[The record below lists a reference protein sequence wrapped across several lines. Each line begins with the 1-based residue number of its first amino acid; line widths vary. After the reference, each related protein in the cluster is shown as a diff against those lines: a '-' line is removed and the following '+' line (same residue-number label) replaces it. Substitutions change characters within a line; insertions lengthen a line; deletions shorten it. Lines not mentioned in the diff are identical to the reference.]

1 MIKTINSWRGII
13 AVVVVLFH
21 GGMTVFWDL
30 CAAGVTFFFIVSAF
44 LLMMRHPFETLT
56 ARDYRNF
63 VFGHAARLY
72 PLNWL
77 ALALMIVLALAFHST
92 TIDWLNAALT
102 ALLLHSWSPVHD
114 MHYGINP
121 VAWFSCVLMFCYVVY
136 PLLAHLTR
144 RWRWYHLAIA
154 IILMSLIPGAILP
167 GLDIPGREAIYVNPL
182 AHVIDFTMGIM
193 VFRIYT
199 LLKPRCQAVGFVR
212 ASLIDVALLLLFG
225 LVILIRNKT
234 TWVTPWEDVLIWLVP
249 QGAILLAMALLNGQ
263 EGIVGRILKWQP
275 LQWLGSISFEVYMLQ
290 FVAFL
295 IFNHLVAPVA
305 GHFGIMAYDYKHIGV
320 WLVLL
325 PMAWLV
331 NRYFSRPL
339 MALIKRKFQNND
351 R

>member
-1 MIKTINSWRGII
+1 M
-13 AVVVVLFH
+13 
-21 GGMTVFWDL
+21 WDL

-44 LLMMRHPFETLT
+44 LLMRKHPFDTISPRE
-56 ARDYRNF
+56 YRNF

-77 ALALMIVLALAFHST
+77 ALALMILLALTFHST
-92 TIDWLNAALT
+92 TVDWCNAALT
-102 ALLLHSWSPVHD
+102 ALLLHSWSPQHD

-136 PLLAHLTR
+136 PLLAYVTR
-144 RWRWYHLAIA
+144 RWRWYHLGIA
-154 IILMSLIPGAILP
+154 IILMTSIPAAILP

-199 LLKPRCQAVGFVR
+199 LLKPRFQAVGFAR
-212 ASLIDVALLLLFG
+212 ATLIDVALLLLFG

-234 TWVTPWEDVLIWLVP
+234 TWVKPWEDVIIWLVP

-263 EGIVGRILKWQP
+263 EGFFGRILKWQP

-295 IFNHLVAPVA
+295 LYNYVVAPAA
-305 GHFGIMAYDYKHIGV
+305 GHFDIMAYGYKLIGV

-325 PMAWLV
+325 PLAWLV

-339 MALIKRKFQNND
+339 MAFFKSKFQNNN
-351 R
+351 